1 MKFHAKSSPPA
12 CGPTIYPSA
21 ANEYLGQHVP
31 ETQHVMPYHR
41 ADGNFAQVK
50 RKGPQNF
57 GKFGRNLTE
66 FSSLAQVSPES
77 GDHHGVDEARFL
89 IEDPEGKVLLV
100 PRGADCW

>member
-31 ETQHVMPYHR
+31 ETQHIMPYHR

-50 RKGPQNF
+50 RTRLPFPSQF
-57 GKFGRNLTE
+57 
-66 FSSLAQVSPES
+66 
-77 GDHHGVDEARFL
+77 
-89 IEDPEGKVLLV
+89 
-100 PRGADCW
+100 

>member
-31 ETQHVMPYHR
+31 ETQHIMPYHR

-50 RKGPQNF
+50 S
-57 GKFGRNLTE
+57 TSE
-66 FSSLAQVSPES
+66 FREIWP
-77 GDHHGVDEARFL
+77 RF
-89 IEDPEGKVLLV
+89 
-100 PRGADCW
+100 